1 MRLLVDGLEGD
12 EAIGKAQ
19 ATVGNC
25 VVAAV
30 LLKTWFR
37 ELPDSVVPQV
47 VCFLPPLHLRL
58 ALPFF
63 SEALRSVCRVGLQT
77 WNQQG
82 RRFATA
88 PILTTR
94 QPLYLES
101 AGTILA

>member
-1 MRLLVDGLEGD
+1 MRLQVDGLEGD

-47 VCFLPPLHLRL
+47 VCFLP
-58 ALPFF
+58 
-63 SEALRSVCRVGLQT
+63 
-77 WNQQG
+77 
-82 RRFATA
+82 
-88 PILTTR
+88 
-94 QPLYLES
+94 
-101 AGTILA
+101 